1 MFEKLTLNLNIIR
14 KERSLI
20 MNLIDS
26 ICKFIE
32 NTEDKSDSELNDKI
46 ERRPAKTQ
54 AKNFFPELNPREGMS
69 LESAKFAIG
78 RCKGN
83 SQFEI
88 HDIENKGRYFTARVM
103 DSKGRQVNELLVD
116 KLNGRVQ
123 FLR

>member
-1 MFEKLTLNLNIIR
+1 
-14 KERSLI
+14 

-32 NTEDKSDSELNDKI
+32 DPEDKSDSEPDDKI
-46 ERRPAKTQ
+46 EKQPVEAQ
-54 AKNFFPELNPREGMS
+54 AEKFSSELKPREGMS

-78 RCKGN
+78 RCTGN

-88 HDIENKGRYFTARVM
+88 HDIENKGRYFTARIM

-116 KLNGRVQ
+116 KLNGKVQ

>member
-1 MFEKLTLNLNIIR
+1 
-14 KERSLI
+14 

-26 ICKFIE
+26 ICNFIE
-32 NTEDKSDSELNDKI
+32 STQDKSESGPNDKI
-46 ERRPAKTQ
+46 KKQPIEAEAEK
-54 AKNFFPELNPREGMS
+54 FSSELNPREGMS
-69 LESAKFAIG
+69 LESAKYVIS
-78 RCKGN
+78 RCKGS

>member
-1 MFEKLTLNLNIIR
+1 
-14 KERSLI
+14 
-20 MNLIDS
+20 MNLIDTA
-26 ICKFIE
+26 CKFIE
-32 NTEDKSDSELNDKI
+32 KTEEKSENESNDKI
-46 ERRPAKTQ
+46 EKQPAEAQ
-54 AKNFFPELNPREGMS
+54 AEKFSSELPPREGMS

-78 RCKGN
+78 RCTGN

-88 HDIENKGRYFTARVM
+88 HNIENKGRYFTARVM

>member
-1 MFEKLTLNLNIIR
+1 
-14 KERSLI
+14 

-32 NTEDKSDSELNDKI
+32 NTEDKSDSEPNNKI
-46 ERRPAKTQ
+46 ERQPAKTQ
-54 AKNFFPELNPREGMS
+54 AKNFSSELNPREGMS
-69 LESAKFAIG
+69 MESAKFVIG

>member
-1 MFEKLTLNLNIIR
+1 M
-14 KERSLI
+14 

-32 NTEDKSDSELNDKI
+32 NTEDKPDNELKGKIRKQPGEAQEENFSSELN
-46 ERRPAKTQ
+46 
-54 AKNFFPELNPREGMS
+54 LREGMS
-69 LESAKFAIG
+69 MESAKFAIG

-88 HDIENKGRYFTARVM
+88 HDLENKGRYFTARVM